1 VRGALFAA
9 LAALGLA
16 ACGSSGNASLSAK
29 CTDRLVARAE
39 RLGHAGSLKAEVRRY
54 ARVTYCDRFAQKGWI
69 YADGALSIDAQHWL
83 EQGARCSTSTPG
95 GKTVTTPCVDPSE
108 NPRTIDCGMLHFVRR
123 SEVQTYI
130 AELQRSVTVICDDHT
145 PLTALG
151 VP

>member
-1 VRGALFAA
+1 VRAALFAA
-9 LAALGLA
+9 VAALGLA

-39 RLGHAGSLKAEVRRY
+39 RLGRVGSKKAEVRRY
-54 ARVTYCDRFAQKGWI
+54 ARVTYCDRFARKGWV

-95 GKTVTTPCVDPSE
+95 GKTVTTPCVDPRE
-108 NPRTIDCGMLHFVRR
+108 NPRLIDCGMLHFVRR
-123 SEVQTYI
+123 REVRTYV